1 MWKCQISKMVFALAL
16 TINLFNFFKN
26 RLGIFYSSKLFKWKI
41 EIRFIVET
49 SYLMEDKFKN
59 VRKYF
64 WNKFCAALFETT
76 IKLAPIT
83 SLCIFCFQCIV
94 GGDLSFP
101 SGFKPNLL
109 KKEIVSWIISSFDLL
124 ENPFAGLGVPFSP
137 ISWNVIFFTNQGRV
151 AGSFIYECNKL
162 FLKYRKVF
170 LTFSLFRI
178 Y

>member
-1 MWKCQISKMVFALAL
+1 MWKCQISKMAFALAL

-26 RLGIFYSSKLFKWKI
+26 WLGIFYSPKLFKWKI
-41 EIRFIVET
+41 EKWFIVET
-49 SYLMEDKFKN
+49 LYLMEDKFKN
-59 VRKYF
+59 VREYF
-64 WNKFCAALFETT
+64 GNKFCAALFKTT
-76 IKLAPIT
+76 IKRAPIT
-83 SLCIFCFQCIV
+83 FCIFCFQYLIRS
-94 GGDLSFP
+94 DLSFS

-137 ISWNVIFFTNQGRV
+137 ISWNVIFFTNQERV
-151 AGSFIYECNKL
+151 AGSFIYEYNKL